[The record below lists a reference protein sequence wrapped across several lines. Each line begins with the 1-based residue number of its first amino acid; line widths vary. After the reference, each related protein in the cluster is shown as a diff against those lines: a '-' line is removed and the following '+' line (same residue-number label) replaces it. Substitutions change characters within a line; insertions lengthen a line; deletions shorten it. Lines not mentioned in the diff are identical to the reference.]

1 MQAIFRETLQAG
13 ADAWGLTLTGDML
26 AQLEAY
32 ADRLLAANAV
42 MNLTAITDP
51 REVAQRHLLDAIHPE
66 ALSRL
71 PQGARVIDV
80 GTGAGLPGLPLAIV
94 RPDLAVTLSDSLG
107 KRIRFLQETVE
118 ALGLSARVDTQW
130 ARAEELGRRAGFR
143 EAYDVACARAVAA
156 LPVLCEYVLPMV
168 RVGGSVLCWKGA
180 AALEEAEA
188 ASRAAARLGG
198 GRPQATPYGL
208 PGLVGNWHL
217 VEIPKRAPT
226 PKAYPRKAGTP
237 AKQPLS

>member
-1 MQAIFRETLQAG
+1 MQAIFRETLLAG
-13 ADAWGLTLTGDML
+13 TAAWGLTLMGDML

-51 REVAQRHLLDAIHPE
+51 REVARRHLLDAIHPG

-94 RPDLAVTLSDSLG
+94 RPDLRVTLSDSLG

-118 ALGLSARVDTQW
+118 ALGLSPRVETEW
-130 ARAEELGRRAGFR
+130 ARAEDLGRRAGFR

-156 LPVLCEYVLPMV
+156 LPVLCEYLLPLV
-168 RVGGSVLCWKGA
+168 RVGGAALCWKGA
-180 AALEEAEA
+180 SALEEAEA
-188 ASRAAARLGG
+188 AAGALRRLGG
-198 GRPQATPYGL
+198 GPAQVTPYAL
-208 PGLVGNWHL
+208 PGLEGHWHL
-217 VEIPKRAPT
+217 VEMAKRAPT

-237 AKQPLS
+237 SKQPLS